1 MRNVKR
7 RIYAN
12 KSNCSAYSRMQC
24 LADRDYCDPAAFGIR
39 QSWRIN
45 TIADCR
51 LPVDHEIVITNK
63 RFVPLRAESLPNKND
78 KNKKTADLQEI
89 CRSHSGSRI
98 RTYDLRVMS
107 PTSYQTALSRS
118 KILIIK
124 KSSGSRIRTY
134 DLRVMSPTSYQTALS
149 RTNHVRHFSERER
162 VYALRIQLSRKKI
175 KTFYGNDSLYSHM
188 QCLADMD
195 DCDSAAF
202 GIRHSA
208 VLAHKQDCRLPIAG
222 RSLNRHNCQLFH
234 TAKG

>member
-107 PTSYQTALSRS
+107 PTSYQTALSR
-118 KILIIK
+118 
-124 KSSGSRIRTY
+124 
-134 DLRVMSPTSYQTALS
+134 
-149 RTNHVRHFSERER
+149 TNHVRHFSERER